1 MELVHSIESVVVRA
15 HLLLLLLAASYTAQT
30 LAWLGY
36 PRPFVDLVDF
46 VCESVL
52 SCVFIFSATSPV
64 LNQPHV
70 YY

>member
-36 PRPFVDLVDF
+36 PRPFVDLVDLVVF
-46 VCESVL
+46 VDFV
-52 SCVFIFSATSPV
+52 
-64 LNQPHV
+64 
-70 YY
+70 